1 MEEILLNHLFCCMPL
16 LILCIWFF
24 QQYLNILY
32 ACLGT
37 LVFSLV
43 STFTLTEYGFLPHRF
58 NFKHGEI
65 DLFKMKETLWKRLY
79 VMLPRL
85 SSHPLVSVTVVSVKR
100 ETLMSLWPFISIMHH
115 LTAVGFILTAT
126 SLCALG
132 IKSKC
137 CDQSHQLVEQT
148 ATAHRA
154 EKAVSSKSQLI
165 FSCTTLTTWFLFTRL
180 LHSHTTLSQR

>member
-1 MEEILLNHLFCCMPL
+1 
-16 LILCIWFF
+16 
-24 QQYLNILY
+24 
-32 ACLGT
+32 
-37 LVFSLV
+37 
-43 STFTLTEYGFLPHRF
+43 
-58 NFKHGEI
+58 
-65 DLFKMKETLWKRLY
+65 
-79 VMLPRL
+79 MLPRL
-85 SSHPLVSVTVVSVKR
+85 SSHPLVSVTVVSVKS

-154 EKAVSSKSQLI
+154 EKAVSGKSQLI
-165 FSCTTLTTWFLFTRL
+165 FSCTTLDYMISFYKASLFAHYPLPKINATCFLSDRFFEL
-180 LHSHTTLSQR
+180 PL